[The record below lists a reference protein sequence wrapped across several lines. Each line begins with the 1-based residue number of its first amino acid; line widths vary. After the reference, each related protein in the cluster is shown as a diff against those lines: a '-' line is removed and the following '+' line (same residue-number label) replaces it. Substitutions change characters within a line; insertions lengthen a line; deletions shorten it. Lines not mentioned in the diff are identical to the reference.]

1 MVPGDVVRRR
11 LHNHVSFFQ
20 PEKSPPSRTFC
31 TICTTQWA
39 TVLAPNSTQTVESAS
54 LMTWSSRWNRAESE
68 ASGNLP
74 INSSMQVDTFIK
86 KQLFQSCYED
96 HHAIKMLVSAVKL
109 DILTRLLAVGAF
121 LKWSLM
127 ELWFFLASFLS
138 SRGFLLS
145 FTYSLCQ
152 QPHKQEQEWPAL
164 LAVPHIFVSAS
175 RWH

>member
-1 MVPGDVVRRR
+1 MVPGDVARRR

-31 TICTTQWA
+31 TVCTTQWA
-39 TVLAPNSTQTVESAS
+39 TVLAPKHTNSTQTVESAS
-54 LMTWSSRWNRAESE
+54 LMTWSSRWDRAESE
-68 ASGNLP
+68 ASGNLS
-74 INSSMQVDTFIK
+74 INSSMQVDMFIK
-86 KQLFQSCYED
+86 KQLSQSCYED
-96 HHAIKMLVSAVKL
+96 HHHHKVKL

-164 LAVPHIFVSAS
+164 LAVPHIFESAS